1 MEYTLGKR
9 YKLDKVKN
17 DQFKNAYNVY
27 AIEEYKIIH
36 EQKKMSATEKAE
48 RLKKANDIFCE
59 KVRPLFKD
67 GLYRKW
73 RGKRM
78 YDFIQNNK
86 KY

>member
-1 MEYTLGKR
+1 
-9 YKLDKVKN
+9 
-17 DQFKNAYNVY
+17 
-27 AIEEYKIIH
+27 
-36 EQKKMSATEKAE
+36 MSATEKAE